1 MRKTDPRAKLKTL
14 PSDIQEALWNYLEE
28 DPTRTLKDAASY
40 LHEEHHI
47 TTDFR
52 RLSEWRGWY
61 ARKLEIESAESEAT
75 EIAQAL
81 QHSGQFNAAQLE
93 ELGNVIFLNRATK
106 LGDAKTFT
114 AVAQVLQGRQRMEAE
129 KVAHKDKIEVAREKV
144 KLQRGALEQTKR
156 RLDQAERKIT
166 ALEEQAA
173 AAKAAAQRT
182 KDALQSGGMDE
193 TKRAQLIAEMD
204 HLILGKPKPKA

>member
-14 PSDIQEALWNYLEE
+14 PSDIQEALWNWLEE
-28 DPTRTLKDAASY
+28 DTTRTLKDAASY
-40 LHEEHHI
+40 LHAEHHI

-52 RLSEWRGWY
+52 RLSEWRGWM

-114 AVAQVLQGRQRMEAE
+114 AVAQILQGRQRMEAE
-129 KVAHKDKIEVAREKV
+129 KAAHGDKMQIAKA
-144 KLQRGALEQTKR
+144 KITLDKQRLA
-156 RLDQAERKIT
+156 QAERKLKLLEAKMTEAGNILSDK
-166 ALEEQAA
+166 ALTPEE
-173 AAKAAAQRT
+173 K
-182 KDALQSGGMDE
+182 
-193 TKRAQLIAEMD
+193 TKRMLAVF
-204 HLILGKPKPKA
+204 GR